1 MIIKLIR
8 DYEIVVDSNDNY
20 IPRKDLHT
28 FNKKG
33 EKQYKRFNYYGSS
46 LSGTLTKVVRI
57 MMLEEYKEDEILELK
72 EYIDRFEKL
81 YNELKELVKI

>member
-33 EKQYKRFNYYGSS
+33 ERQYKRFNYYARSLGSAI
-46 LSGTLTKVVRI
+46 TKVIKLI
-57 MMLEEYKEDEILELK
+57 MEEDYSANEVIELK
-72 EYIDRFEKL
+72 EYIDRFESL
-81 YNELKELVKI
+81 SNELKEVEK